1 MNTPNKTVRLDPENL
16 RRPLETLQPMQLC
29 AYTLK
34 ILGVPQDA
42 RDVKVM
48 VMKTDGSH
56 FAAVPCTQDGNG
68 DWSCDLIG
76 ALFPAAGE
84 TKYQIGMRDAEGK
97 PFAGGVGRVMISPF
111 EPFAG
116 GEVTPEGAI
125 ILTEIPDDSGNS
137 HRIKAVKVDG
147 EWTWRM
153 ED

>member
-1 MNTPNKTVRLDPENL
+1 MNTPNRTVHLDPENL

-34 ILGVPQDA
+34 ILGAPQDA
-42 RDVKVM
+42 QDMKVM
-48 VMKTDGSH
+48 VMKQDGSH
-56 FAAVPCTQDGNG
+56 FSAVPCTQDGNG

-76 ALFPAAGE
+76 ALFPTAGE
-84 TKYQIGMRDAEGK
+84 TKYQIGMSDADGK
-97 PFAGGVGRVMISPF
+97 QFAGGVGRVMVEPF

-116 GEVTPEGAI
+116 GTVTPEGAI